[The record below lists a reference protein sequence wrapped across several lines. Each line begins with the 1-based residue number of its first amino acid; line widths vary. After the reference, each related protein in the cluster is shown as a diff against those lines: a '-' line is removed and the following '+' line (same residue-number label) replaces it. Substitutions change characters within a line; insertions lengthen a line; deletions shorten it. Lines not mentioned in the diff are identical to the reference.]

1 MDNTIHINDS
11 VPIEI
16 TKTNEILEQP
26 TILSNSNVEK
36 NRYAEQTPIE
46 MANIRTAKTATSD
59 ELSVNNDTV
68 ELSTFPARFGSENIE
83 SDERSLSNLAAPVGD
98 DKSKEN
104 DHTLAVPIDPY
115 DTLDDDENEIREK
128 QLPHNR
134 ITSSSDSQGEIVYA
148 IQDNPS
154 VDLIPTD
161 PYVDKVYTIGCFDL
175 FHEGHRI
182 LFQRMRQLGRT
193 LIVGVHDSRS
203 IYKLKSRVP
212 VDGTETRMLNVKR
225 HVDEVYCIAGTDPS
239 TFVMCIVHLGDN
251 ETALYVRGDDMIDFP
266 AREIVERLM
275 PVKFLPY
282 TKDVSSTSLRKE
294 FFSHIE
300 ADDQQHL
307 DNIN

>member
-1 MDNTIHINDS
+1 MDNTNN
-11 VPIEI
+11 
-16 TKTNEILEQP
+16 NEISKQP
-26 TILSNSNVEK
+26 PALSTSSVDESK
-36 NRYAEQTPIE
+36 YAEKTHTE
-46 MANIRTAKTATSD
+46 MANIEATNAYPFDHLPLKNIHMNLSD
-59 ELSVNNDTV
+59 FPV
-68 ELSTFPARFGSENIE
+68 ESDSKNIE
-83 SDERSLSNLAAPVGD
+83 SDKGSLSNLAASVVD
-98 DKSKEN
+98 DARSKVN
-104 DHTLAVPIDPY
+104 DQTLAVPIDPY
-115 DTLDDDENEIREK
+115 DTLEDDENEIKEK
-128 QLPHNR
+128 QWPHNR

-154 VDLIPTD
+154 LNIVPTE

-182 LFQRMRQLGRT
+182 LFQRMRELGRT

-225 HVDEVYCIAGTDPS
+225 HADEVYCIAGTDPS
-239 TFVMCIVHLGDN
+239 TFVMCIAHLGDN

-266 AREIVERLM
+266 AREVVERLM

-282 TKDVSSTSLRKE
+282 TQDVSSTSLRKE
-294 FFSHIE
+294 FFSHIA

-307 DNIN
+307 ERIN